1 MASVTQTIPNFFGGI
16 SKVPD
21 SQMGQ
26 GQVKDALNCIPDL
39 NKGLYKRPGA
49 MRVGT
54 APLSGATSTGVWFHY
69 YRDETEGSYIGQ
81 VQTNGSINMWD
92 GETGNAI
99 TVNYESGQ
107 QTNLQNYLSNGTVGA
122 ETLQFTT
129 INDSTFVVNRNVTAA
144 MQPTS
149 VSKTDE
155 RPHTYSAFIELKR
168 TQNGR
173 QYGLNIHDPTS
184 NSLTTIKTATQVS
197 ANPTGEGYSSF
208 TGDKGHCPF
217 VGTKIFTE
225 NGSYNQAGATNL
237 IFRLTV
243 TGQQGPVP
251 NSNYESP
258 ESCDYTCTY
267 SQRLDLLHGG
277 EGWNV
282 GTLPGGVNLEG
293 KVYPINIDK
302 IETVQ
307 VRASIKAVRP
317 SPTPFDQQT
326 NVTPD
331 SILGG
336 ITAELAGTGISHE
349 VIGNGIYFYSNST
362 NFTVEAQNT
371 DLMTVITNEVNDVT
385 GLPFQCKHGYI
396 VKVSNSSSADD
407 DYYLRFEGNGGGS
420 GPGSWVE
427 CAEPGI
433 ADTINPLT
441 VPLVIQRQSSGQFIV
456 KRFTYA
462 QRSVG
467 DANTNPEPS
476 FIGKT
481 INKVLFFRN
490 RLAFLSDENVILSQP
505 GDLGNFF
512 VNTALT
518 VSGTDPIDISC
529 SSKYPAILF
538 DALEVNTGLIVFAEN
553 QQFLLATDS
562 DILNP
567 ETARLSSISTYNYNT
582 DVPPFSLGTIAGFLD
597 NAGAH
602 TRFFV
607 MSNVAREGEPNVNEL
622 SKVVST
628 ALSKDIDL
636 LADSRENTTIFF
648 GKKNSDEV
656 FGYKYFNVADRQVQ
670 SSWFRW
676 KHTRPIVYHCCV
688 NDTYIFVDDQ
698 NFLQRI
704 NLIRDDDTTFTEN
717 SEEYIVH
724 LDNYVAATGGT
735 YNSTTRQTTFN
746 LSWLSSITDKSVDL
760 VAVKP
765 GVDGIVVLNVDV
777 PSSGTNVTVPGNQ
790 PSLTFGYAYTMR
802 VDFPRFYV
810 QKVVGERTINEER
823 GSLVV
828 HRAKPSFGRL
838 GQYET
843 IVKRVGKSDYI
854 DEFSS
859 STYNQYLVADVQV
872 EDEYIGTVPVYEK
885 NNNFTL
891 SIKSTSPLP
900 ATLISLTWEGDYSP
914 KYYKNV

>member
-1 MASVTQTIPNFFGGI
+1 
-16 SKVPD
+16 VPD

-26 GQVKDALNCIPDL
+26 GQVKDAVNCIPDL

-54 APLSGATSTGVWFHY
+54 SALSGATSTGVWFHY

-81 VQTNGSINMWD
+81 VQANGAVNMWD
-92 GETGNAI
+92 ADTGNAI

-107 QTNLQNYLSNGTVGA
+107 QSNLQSYLSNGTIGT

-184 NSLTTIKTATQVS
+184 SSVTTISTATQVA
-197 ANPTGEGYSSF
+197 ANPTGEGYTSF
-208 TGDKGHCPF
+208 SGNNGHCPF
-217 VGTKIFTE
+217 VGTKVFTQ
-225 NGSYNQAGATNL
+225 NQGSATNL
-237 IFRLTV
+237 IFRLTA
-243 TGQQGPVP
+243 TGQQGPDP
-251 NSNYESP
+251 GHADESP
-258 ESCDYTCTY
+258 EADDYTCTY
-267 SQRLDLLHGG
+267 SHRLDLLHGG
-277 EGWNV
+277 EGWAV
-282 GTLPGGVNLEG
+282 GSAGDVTMEG
-293 KVYPINIDK
+293 KVYPIVIEK
-302 IETVQ
+302 VETVQ

-317 SPTPFDQQT
+317 DPTPFDQQT

-336 ITAELAGTGISHE
+336 ITSELSGTNISFE
-349 VIGNGIYFYSNST
+349 VIGNGIYFYSNT
-362 NFTVEAQNT
+362 VNFTVEAQNT
-371 DLMTVITNEVNDVT
+371 DLMSVITDQVNDVT

-396 VKVSNSSSADD
+396 VKVSNSSSTDD

-441 VPLVIQRQSSGQFIV
+441 VPPVIQRQGNGQFIV
-456 KRFTYA
+456 KRFNYA
-462 QRSVG
+462 KRTVG
-467 DANTNPEPS
+467 DTNTNPEPS
-476 FIGKT
+476 YIGKT
-481 INKVLFFRN
+481 INKVVFFRN

-538 DALEVNTGLIVFAEN
+538 DALEVNTGLIVFAAN
-553 QQFLLATDS
+553 QQFMLATDS

-567 ETARLSSISTYNYNT
+567 DTARLSSISTYNYNT
-582 DVPPFSLGTIAGFLD
+582 AIPPFSLGTVAGFLD

-622 SKVVST
+622 SKTVST

-670 SSWFRW
+670 SSWFRF
-676 KHTRPIVYHCCV
+676 KLTRPIVYHCCV

-698 NFLQRI
+698 NFLQKI
-704 NLIRDDDTTFTEN
+704 NLMRDDDATFTEN
-717 SEEYIVH
+717 SEQYIIH
-724 LDNYVAATGGT
+724 LDNYVAATGGS
-735 YNSTTRQTTFN
+735 YNSTTNQTSFN
-746 LSWLSSITDKSVDL
+746 LSWISSIADKSVNL

-765 GVDGIVVLNVDV
+765 GVDGLIVLDVDV
-777 PSSGTNVTVPGNQ
+777 PSSGTTVTVPGNET
-790 PSLTFGYAYTMR
+790 SLTFGYAYTMQ
-802 VDFPRFYV
+802 VDFPRFFV
-810 QKVVGERTINEER
+810 QRVSGERTINEER

-828 HRAKPSFGRL
+828 HRIKPSFGRL

-843 IVKRVGKSDYI
+843 TVKRTGKVDYV
-854 DEFSS
+854 DDFTS
-859 STYNQYLVADVQV
+859 STYNQYLIADVQV
-872 EDEYIGTVPVYEK
+872 EDEFAGTVPVYEK
-885 NNNFTL
+885 NDNFSL
-891 SIKSTSPLP
+891 SIKSNSPLP